1 MENNQLKKVI
11 IKNCMLYYFN
21 DWLKFKY
28 FDSNIILFDENQYD
42 NTLFYNI
49 SYKTLAGSKRLGI
62 SFDKI
67 I

>member
-42 NTLFYNI
+42 NTLLYNI
-49 SYKTLAGSKRLGI
+49 SYKTLAGSKRLRI

>member
-1 MENNQLKKVI
+1 MENDQLKKVI
-11 IKNCMLYYFN
+11 IKNCMFYYFN

-28 FDSNIILFDENQYD
+28 FDSDIILFDENQYD

-49 SYKTLAGSKRLGI
+49 SYKTLAGSKRLRI